1 MIQNG
6 LSKQSS
12 FGFSM
17 HDESDGTF
25 YILLLPFIILK
36 TSFVSSLNSYLN
48 RVIYKSFVDDFH

>member
-25 YILLLPFIILK
+25 ITFYYTK
-36 TSFVSSLNSYLN
+36 D
-48 RVIYKSFVDDFH
+48 VICI